1 MDIYGTLGPS
11 CAEGPILVQMFQNGM
26 TGIRLNLSH
35 ISLPEAADQ
44 IKMLHEAAEEAGV
57 KPQLLIDMQ
66 GPELRVG
73 RMSAP
78 IWLENGGSV
87 YLSAKP
93 EKNSILISKE
103 VFLSIESGQEL
114 LLDDGK
120 LLIEAVSKNEN
131 HIKARVIRGGVL
143 AGRKSIA
150 LLGKTIDM
158 PPMTADD
165 LANIRE
171 AKNYGVTAVMQP
183 FVRNRED
190 LMAVRSA
197 LDEAGSPDIRL
208 FAKIENTDGVRDI
221 DELIPA
227 ADEIVIAR
235 GDLGN
240 AVPLPTLP
248 AVQKRLAKKCREAG
262 KPFMVVT
269 QMLASMEK
277 NPVPTRAEV
286 SDIFNAVLD
295 GAASVMVTGETAAGR
310 YPAET
315 IRYLAETVRAA
326 EQYMK
331 ETKET

>member
-11 CAEGPILVQMFQNGM
+11 CAEVDILAQMFSNGM

-35 ISLPEAADQ
+35 TSLSEAAER
-44 IKMLHEAAEEAGV
+44 IGMLHEAAAMAGV
-57 KPQLLIDMQ
+57 APQLLIDMQ

-73 RMSAP
+73 RMPAP
-78 IWLENGGSV
+78 IWLENGGKAFLV
-87 YLSAKP
+87 TRP
-93 EKNSILISKE
+93 EKNGILISKE

-120 LLIEAVSKNEN
+120 LLIKAVSANEDR
-131 HIKARVIRGGVL
+131 IEARVLRGGIL

-150 LLGKTIDM
+150 LVGKNVSL
-158 PPMTADD
+158 PAMTADD

-183 FVRNRED
+183 FVRSRED
-190 LMAVRSA
+190 LMKVRSA

-208 FAKIENTDGVRDI
+208 FAKIENMDGVHKI

-240 AVPLPTLP
+240 AVPLPELP
-248 AVQKRLAKKCREAG
+248 GVQKKLAKKCREAG

-315 IRYLAETVRAA
+315 IRYLTETVRAA
-326 EQYMK
+326 EHYLEEMK
-331 ETKET
+331 AE

>member
-11 CAEGPILVQMFQNGM
+11 CADEEMLAQMFSCGM

-35 ISLPEAADQ
+35 TSLD
-44 IKMLHEAAEEAGV
+44 EAAETIGMLHDAAAKAGV

-66 GPELRVG
+66 GPEVRVG
-73 RMSAP
+73 RLPAP
-78 IWLENGGSV
+78 IWLEKDGRAYFVTRPERNG
-87 YLSAKP
+87 
-93 EKNSILISKE
+93 ILISKE
-103 VFLSIESGQEL
+103 VFQSIEEGQEL

-120 LLIEAVSKNEN
+120 LLVRAVNVDQDRIEA
-131 HIKARVIRGGVL
+131 RVLRGGIL
-143 AGRKSIA
+143 AGRKSLAIA
-150 LLGKTIDM
+150 GRSVSL
-158 PPMTADD
+158 PAMTADD
-165 LANIRE
+165 RENIQK
-171 AKNYGVTAVMQP
+171 AKKYGVTAVMQP

-190 LMAVRSA
+190 LMAVRTA

-208 FAKIENTDGVRDI
+208 FAKIENMDGVRDI

-315 IRYLAETVRAA
+315 IKYLAGTVRAA

-331 ETKET
+331 ETKDT

>member
-11 CAEGPILVQMFQNGM
+11 CAEVDILAQMFSNGM

-35 ISLPEAADQ
+35 TSLPEAAER
-44 IKMLHEAAEEAGV
+44 IGMLHEAAAMAGV
-57 KPQLLIDMQ
+57 APQLLIDMQ

-73 RMSAP
+73 RMPAP
-78 IWLENGGSV
+78 IWLENGGKAFLV
-87 YLSAKP
+87 TRP
-93 EKNSILISKE
+93 EKNGILISKE

-120 LLIEAVSKNEN
+120 LLIKAISANEDR
-131 HIKARVIRGGVL
+131 IEARVLRGGIL

-150 LLGKTIDM
+150 LVGKNVSL
-158 PPMTADD
+158 PAMTADD

-183 FVRNRED
+183 FVRSQED
-190 LMAVRSA
+190 LIKVRSA

-208 FAKIENTDGVRDI
+208 FAKIENMDGVRRI

-240 AVPLPTLP
+240 AVPLPELP
-248 AVQKRLAKKCREAG
+248 GVQKKLAKKCRESG

-315 IRYLAETVRAA
+315 IRYLTETVRAA
-326 EQYMK
+326 ESYMK
-331 ETKET
+331 EIEE